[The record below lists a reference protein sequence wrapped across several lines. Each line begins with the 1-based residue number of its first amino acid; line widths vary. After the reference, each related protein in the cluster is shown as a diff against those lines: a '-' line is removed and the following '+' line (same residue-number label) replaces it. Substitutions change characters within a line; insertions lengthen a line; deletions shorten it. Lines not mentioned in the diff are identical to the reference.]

1 MALELRLIN
10 ERTARYAAAT
20 FSSATHVELLQD
32 GVPVAQFPIGPL
44 LRGNKDP
51 STALPR
57 TQRDLF
63 MET

>member
-10 ERTARYAAAT
+10 EHTARNAPA

-32 GVPVAQFPIGPL
+32 GVPVARFPIGPL
-44 LRGNKDP
+44 LRGNKAP

-63 MET
+63 MEI